1 MDEKIT
7 ITAELGKN
15 EVSAL
20 FFLIGE
26 ELTDERWE
34 RLSRSPIAL
43 NFDVWGKEERTQFKA
58 LLISAAILNANLN
71 D

>member
-15 EVSAL
+15 EVSSL
-20 FFLIGE
+20 CFLIGE

-34 RLSRSPIAL
+34 KLSKSPIAL
-43 NFDVWGKEERTQFKA
+43 NFDVWGKEERTQLKA
-58 LLISAAILNANLN
+58 LLISAAMLSTNIE
-71 D
+71 

>member
-34 RLSRSPIAL
+34 SLSRSPIAL
-43 NFDVWGKEERTQFKA
+43 NFDVWGKEERTQLKA
-58 LLISAAILNANLN
+58 LLISAAMLSTNIE
-71 D
+71 